1 MQKRLSIMLLGAF
14 LLCALLGGVFAF
26 SHIAGPAHAAV
37 TDDLL
42 TGPNESDFEQRA
54 RNDGKIDGATSC
66 LSEPGSSWIDRSNE
80 FPGRAAQQIY
90 DQAWSQG
97 FQEAGCGGRR

>member
-37 TDDLL
+37 TEDPN
-42 TGPNESDFEQRA
+42 GHNESDFEQVARA
-54 RNDGKIDGATSC
+54 KGENDGASSC
-66 LSEPGSSWIDRSNE
+66 QIESGSSWIDHSDE
-80 FPGRAAQQIY
+80 FSGRAQQIY
-90 DQAWSQG
+90 DQAWAQG
-97 FQEAGCGGRR
+97 FQEAGCGH